1 MIVIGITG
9 PTGAGK
15 TTALNQLEALGGC
28 VLDADAVYHELLET
42 DVPMLCRL
50 QKAFP
55 DCFADGRLVRK
66 RLGERVFSDPAALSL
81 LNGITHAAVR
91 QEVLRQLE
99 RKPALAAI
107 DAIALLESG
116 LGKLCDVTVA
126 VVAPREER
134 IRRLMARD
142 GISRSYAERRIDA
155 QHPESWFREHCDYVL
170 ENSGTAPEFSQKCD
184 TFLKKIKEE
193 TT

>member
-1 MIVIGITG
+1 MILGITG
-9 PTGAGK
+9 GTGCGK
-15 TTALNQLEALGGC
+15 TTLLEAVRRQGGMT
-28 VLDADAVYHELLET
+28 LDCDAIYHTLLQS
-42 DVPMLCRL
+42 DVSMLRRL
-50 QKAFP
+50 QEAFP
-55 DCFADGRLVRK
+55 DCFSEGKLLRK
-66 RLGERVFSDPAALSL
+66 QLGTRVFSDPEALSL
-81 LNGITHAAVR
+81 LNGITHTAVR
-91 QEVLRQLE
+91 QEVVRQLAH
-99 RKPALAAI
+99 RPSLAAI

-116 LGKLCDVTVA
+116 LGALCDMTVA
-126 VVAPREER
+126 VVAPREDR

-170 ENSGTAPEFSQKCD
+170 ENSGTVPEFSQKCD

>member
-1 MIVIGITG
+1 MILGITG
-9 PTGAGK
+9 GTGCGK
-15 TTALNQLEALGGC
+15 TTLLEAVRKQGGIT
-28 VLDADAVYHELLET
+28 LDCDAIYHELLET

-55 DCFADGRLVRK
+55 DCFSEGKLLRK
-66 RLGERVFSDPAALSL
+66 QLGTRVFSDPEALSL
-81 LNGITHAAVR
+81 LNGITHTAVR
-91 QEVLRQLE
+91 QEVVRQLAH
-99 RKPALAAI
+99 RPSLAAI

-116 LGKLCDVTVA
+116 LGALCDMTVA

-134 IRRLMARD
+134 ILRLMARD

-170 ENSGTAPEFSQKCD
+170 ENSGTASEFSEKCD
-184 TFLKKIKEE
+184 TFIRKIKEE

>member
-1 MIVIGITG
+1 MILGITG
-9 PTGAGK
+9 GTGCGK
-15 TTALNQLEALGGC
+15 TTLLEAVRKQGGIT
-28 VLDADAVYHELLET
+28 LDCDAIYHELLET

-170 ENSGTAPEFSQKCD
+170 ENSGTAPEFFQKCD